1 MEYSP
6 ILSECCSLRSGAE
19 PMEITLLLFTVCRHL
34 TACCW
39 ITCCGAVVLLCAV
52 VRCCCWRSS
61 DCGHELL
68 QNTPTLV
75 STPAQAAG
83 ARAQHSVVTR
93 GDQSGLG
100 SWVQSLTNVFCCNS
114 RGLACTPHSS
124 NTNIIIYSL

>member
-1 MEYSP
+1 MYQILNCCHFGHACKHWCLKAVTNVLCHQMEYSP
-6 ILSECCSLRSGAE
+6 ILSECCNLRSGAE
-19 PMEITLLLFTVCRHL
+19 PMEITLLVFTVCRHL

-75 STPAQAAG
+75 STPAQAAR

-93 GDQSGLG
+93 GDQ
-100 SWVQSLTNVFCCNS
+100 
-114 RGLACTPHSS
+114 RGLVVG
-124 NTNIIIYSL
+124 

>member
-6 ILSECCSLRSGAE
+6 FLSECCNLRSGAE

-75 STPAQAAG
+75 STPAQAAR

-100 SWVQSLTNVFCCNS
+100 SGVVLTLTKYCFQM
-114 RGLACTPHSS
+114 
-124 NTNIIIYSL
+124 